1 MCSMK
6 RTPRPE
12 RIVAFSDGVVA
23 IAITLVVLP
32 LVDTARDADLRSVGQ
47 FLADNASAL
56 AAAALS
62 FVVIANFWEAH
73 HTVFERVQGITR
85 GMLRTNFV
93 WLAAI
98 VFLPLPTVLLV
109 GTHSDDRLG
118 TVLYIGTMVVA
129 TSSLAVTTELGRR
142 AGVVRA
148 PEDGELSEATLRRRR
163 WLPVVL
169 MTVALV
175 LAAAVPGVGTWA
187 LLVLLVSIPAE
198 RVWRVRGDRASR
210 RR

>member
-12 RIVAFSDGVVA
+12 RIIAFSDGVVA

-47 FLADNASAL
+47 FLSDNAPAL
-56 AAAALS
+56 GAAALS

-73 HTVFERVQGITR
+73 HTVFERIEGITR
-85 GMLRTNFV
+85 GMLRTNFA

-109 GTHSDDRLG
+109 GTHSGDRLG

-148 PEDGELSEATLRRRR
+148 PEGDEPSEATLRRRR
-163 WLPVVL
+163 WLPAVL
-169 MTVALV
+169 MIVALV
-175 LAAAVPGVGTWA
+175 LAAAVPGVGAWA

-198 RVWRVRGDRASR
+198 RVWRVRGDRAGR
-210 RR
+210 RP